1 MSREAFGRRLRR
13 HRLRTGVSLDQ
24 IAAETK
30 IPIELLEALEDNDL
44 SRWPVGIY
52 ARAYVRQYASA
63 VGLDTEETVNEFCR
77 WFPEGDRR
85 LRPMV
90 LQHASIV
97 RHASTWTEELPESL
111 GGVDRRQPPAES
123 PPPESTM
130 PARRAPSALQL
141 MLIRL
146 RRAFGLL

>member
-1 MSREAFGRRLRR
+1 M
-13 HRLRTGVSLDQ
+13 SLDQ

-30 IPIELLEALEDNDL
+30 VPIELLVALEDNDL

-52 ARAYVRQYASA
+52 ARAYIRQYASA

-85 LRPMV
+85 LRPLV

-97 RHASTWTEELPESL
+97 RHESTWTDELPAPLE
-111 GGVDRRQPPAES
+111 GVDRRQPPDGNA
-123 PPPESTM
+123 PPESPQPVVRST
-130 PARRAPSALQL
+130 PSALQL

>member
-1 MSREAFGRRLRR
+1 M
-13 HRLRTGVSLDQ
+13 SLDQ

-52 ARAYVRQYASA
+52 ARAYIRQYASA

-85 LRPMV
+85 LRPFV

-97 RHASTWTEELPESL
+97 RHESTWTDDLPETL
-111 GGVDRRQPPAES
+111 DGFDRRQPPDGTA
-123 PPPESTM
+123 PPENTQ
-130 PARRAPSALQL
+130 PVARRTPSALQM